1 MQKKIPIPKTR
12 DELIEQVF
20 AIWSDIDM
28 QLSEKLSNN
37 IFKQMEEVLKRKG

>member
-1 MQKKIPIPKTR
+1 MQKKIPIPKPR

-28 QLSEKLSNN
+28 QLLEKLSDS
-37 IFKQMEEVLKRKG
+37 ISKRMEEVLKRIG